1 MSEGWKQ
8 VWADIRHALGAPAT
22 EEREDKSVDEHRS
35 TGAGEHGS
43 ELVLEAQ
50 PEQGAAARGGEE
62 AEGTLLD
69 SLAPEVGVAQPESRE
84 AEGWADGALAME
96 ESAELAEGDADDL
109 AEAVP
114 EKRSWLP
121 TALVIGVVAV
131 AIFFWLR
138 NPLAAR
144 PPAAN
149 VIATYDGGQ
158 ITVEDVQQHLALL
171 APEEFLRQQLQN
183 VEGYSFLINEMLTD
197 ALVKRWAAERKA
209 DRDDKFQ
216 HSMKHITEEMNL
228 DQLHDQMHQQQVG
241 VTEADILAY
250 YNANR
255 QQFGDQ
261 TLAQARDQILATLEA
276 QREEGFVQ
284 DYINRLKENA
294 TISRDFALLAVPEP
308 TEAELKDYYQANL
321 DQYLLPAQAVVDEIR
336 VSVGQ
341 DEAAAQDKANQALT
355 RLRAGE
361 EFAAVAADLSETP
374 VSEQGTLIQKGQR
387 DPTYDEV
394 VFNLDIEEISEVFR
408 AGDAFYVA
416 RLRSSQPERRQSLDE
431 ARTQVYQAVLA
442 QKEAAWFKENANRTL
457 FTIHGERYTL
467 GEFWQEYQEL
477 PPTFLVNYQ
486 GAEGRQALAERLI
499 ERLLLVEDSYDQLL
513 EAENKDEL
521 DETRLRVLTQM
532 MEQEEVDDKIEVTDE
547 ELQAY
552 YEEHKT
558 ELTPPPQARVRAI
571 IIALGQTEAE
581 RKQAWNK
588 ANEAYQKLVPGL
600 LQSGADFA
608 EIARQYSED
617 EVTASKGG
625 EVDGW
630 IGEGPDLLAELAEHP
645 FHQQIL
651 QLNEGEISQPFEWE
665 GAIYIVQ
672 VLERKEKEPLTFEQ
686 AKELLREEL
695 RLKKHE
701 ELSAQLSQKLL
712 EQANVKV
719 YTEVLQ
725 TLIAAQTSTGPTSTL
740 TTSE

>member
-8 VWADIRHALGAPAT
+8 VWADIRHVLGAPAA
-22 EEREDKSVDEHRS
+22 EGREDESVE
-35 TGAGEHGS
+35 EQGS
-43 ELVLEAQ
+43 GLVPETQ
-50 PEQGAAARGGEE
+50 PEPGAAAVGGEE
-62 AEGTLLD
+62 AEGTLLEPLV
-69 SLAPEVGVAQPESRE
+69 SEVGVAQPESRE
-84 AEGWADGALAME
+84 AEGGADEALALD
-96 ESAELAEGDADDL
+96 ESTEFTEDADDL
-109 AEAVP
+109 AEAAP
-114 EKRSWLP
+114 EKRSWFP
-121 TALVIGVVAV
+121 PALVIGVAAV

-158 ITVEDVQQHLALL
+158 ITIEDVQQHLALL
-171 APEEFLRQQLQN
+171 APEELLRQQLQN

-228 DQLHDQMHQQQVG
+228 DQLHEQMHQQQVG
-241 VTEADILAY
+241 VSEADILAY

-255 QQFGDQ
+255 QEFGEQ

-294 TISRDFALLAVPEP
+294 TISRDFVLLAVPEP

-336 VSVGQ
+336 VSVGK
-341 DEAAAQDKANQALT
+341 EAAAAQDKANQALT

-361 EFAAVAADLSETP
+361 AFAAVAADLSETP
-374 VSEQGTLIQKGQR
+374 VSEQGTLIEKGQR
-387 DPTYDEV
+387 DPAYDDL
-394 VFNLDIEEISEVFR
+394 VFNLDVEEISEVFR
-408 AGDAFYVA
+408 AGDAFYMA

-431 ARTQVYQAVLA
+431 ARAQVYQPVLA
-442 QKEAAWFKENANRTL
+442 QKEVAWFKEKANRTL
-457 FTIHGERYTL
+457 FTIHGERYTA

-477 PPTFLVNYQ
+477 PPTFLANYQ

-513 EAENKDEL
+513 ETENKEQV
-521 DETRLRVLTQM
+521 EEARLKVLAQM

-552 YEEHKT
+552 YEEHKN
-558 ELTPPPQARVRAI
+558 ELVPPPQARIRAI
-571 IIALGQTEAE
+571 IILLGQTEDE
-581 RKQAWNK
+581 RKGAWDK
-588 ANEAYQKLVPGL
+588 ADEAYQKLAPGL
-600 LQSGADFA
+600 LQPGADFA

-617 EVTASKGG
+617 EATANTGG
-625 EVDGW
+625 EVPGW
-630 IGEGPDLLAELAEHP
+630 VGEGPDLLAELAEHP

-651 QLNEGEISQPFEWE
+651 SLAQGEISQPFEWE
-665 GAIYIVQ
+665 GAIYIIQ
-672 VLERKEKEPLTFEQ
+672 VLERRESEALTFDQ
-686 AKELLREEL
+686 AKEILAEEL
-695 RLKKHE
+695 RLKKHD
-701 ELSAQLSQKLL
+701 ELSAELSQKLM

-719 YTEVLQ
+719 YDEVVQ
-725 TLIAAQTSTGPTSTL
+725 TLLAAQTSTGPTSTV
-740 TTSE
+740 TSSE